1 MANYIQRSYIPKYG
15 NKDNSMENSIIE
27 DITYLVSQSNAGSG
41 NQQVLGTS
49 IWANGFRIVGCIG
62 EDITLP
68 ANANV
73 EYTGPLSIC
82 VGATLTVPSGT
93 TLTIV

>member
-1 MANYIQRSYIPKYG
+1 MAIVQRSSLSGFGQKANERYIV
-15 NKDNSMENSIIE
+15 E
-27 DITYLVSQSNAGSG
+27 DIQEIVSELNTGGG

-49 IWANGFRIVGCIG
+49 IWANGFTVVGAIT

-68 ANANV
+68 ANANIQ
-73 EYTGPLSIC
+73 YTGPLLMA
-82 VGATLTVPSGT
+82 GTLTIPSST

>member
-1 MANYIQRSYIPKYG
+1 MPIVQRSSLSGFGQKANERYIV
-15 NKDNSMENSIIE
+15 E
-27 DITYLVSQSNAGSG
+27 DIQKIVSELNTGG

-49 IWANGFRIVGCIG
+49 IWANGFTIVGAIT

-68 ANANV
+68 ANANI
-73 EYTGPLSIC
+73 EYTGPLLMA
-82 VGATLTVPSGT
+82 GTLTIPSST

>member
-1 MANYIQRSYIPKYG
+1 MAIVQRSSLSGFGQKANERYIV
-15 NKDNSMENSIIE
+15 E
-27 DITYLVSQSNAGSG
+27 DIQQIVSELNTGG

-49 IWANGFRIVGCIG
+49 IWANGFTIVGAIT

-68 ANANV
+68 ANSTIQ
-73 EYTGPLSIC
+73 YTGPLLMA
-82 VGATLTVPSGT
+82 ATLTIPSST

>member
-1 MANYIQRSYIPKYG
+1 MPIIQRSSLSGFGQKANERYIV
-15 NKDNSMENSIIE
+15 E
-27 DITYLVSQSNAGSG
+27 DIQKIVSELNTGG

-49 IWANGFRIVGCIG
+49 IWANGFTIVGAIT

-68 ANANV
+68 ANANI
-73 EYTGPLSIC
+73 EYTGPLLMA
-82 VGATLTVPSGT
+82 GTLTIPSST

>member
-1 MANYIQRSYIPKYG
+1 MAIIQRSSLSGFGQKANERYIV
-15 NKDNSMENSIIE
+15 E
-27 DITYLVSQSNAGSG
+27 DIQQIVSELNTGG

-49 IWANGFRIVGCIG
+49 IWANGFTIVGAIN

-68 ANANV
+68 DNATIQ
-73 EYTGPLSIC
+73 YTGPLLMA
-82 VGATLTVPSGT
+82 ATLTIPLGT

>member
-1 MANYIQRSYIPKYG
+1 MQKSYIPKFG
-15 NKDNSMENSIIE
+15 NKDNFMENNIIE
-27 DITYLVSQSNAGSG
+27 DITYLVGQANSGSG

-49 IWANGFRIVGCIG
+49 IWANGFRVIGCIG
-62 EDITLP
+62 EDIVLP
-68 ANANV
+68 ENANI

-82 VGATLTVPSGT
+82 VGSSITVPVGT

>member
-1 MANYIQRSYIPKYG
+1 MAIVQRSSLSGFGQKANERYIV
-15 NKDNSMENSIIE
+15 E
-27 DITYLVSQSNAGSG
+27 DIKQIVSELNTGG

-49 IWANGFRIVGCIG
+49 IWANGFTIVGAIT

-68 ANANV
+68 AGATV
-73 EYTGPLSIC
+73 QYTGPLLMS
-82 VGATLTVPSGT
+82 ATLTIPLGT

>member
-1 MANYIQRSYIPKYG
+1 MAMIQRSVLTGVGQRRNERYIV
-15 NKDNSMENSIIE
+15 E
-27 DITYLVSQSNAGSG
+27 DIQELVAGLNSGTG

-49 IWANGFRIVGCIG
+49 IWANGFTIVGAIT

-68 ANANV
+68 AGATV
-73 EYTGPLSIC
+73 QYTGPLLMS
-82 VGATLTVPSGT
+82 ATLTIPLGT

>member
-1 MANYIQRSYIPKYG
+1 MAIVQRSSLSGFGQKANERYIV
-15 NKDNSMENSIIE
+15 E
-27 DITYLVSQSNAGSG
+27 DIQQIVSELNTGG

-49 IWANGFRIVGCIG
+49 IWANGFTIVGAIN

-68 ANANV
+68 DNATIQ
-73 EYTGPLSIC
+73 YTGPLLMA
-82 VGATLTVPSGT
+82 ATLTIPLGT